1 MILLEGEII
10 VPTLETKRLQLIP
23 FTLELKK
30 AAMNDR
36 ARLVEML
43 GVYVPEHWP
52 EPDLAE
58 ALPVFV
64 EKMEKAPSEPVWDWI
79 AIHRLDQGVI
89 GGIGFMGGPDKDGV
103 VEVGYDIIPEYRK
116 QGYATEMARSLI
128 AWVFQETDI
137 KVVTASCLDDN
148 IGSIKVLE
156 NVGMRRLEPDENVL
170 KWEIR
175 KDNWATARVA
185 PTFSPMDLHEM

>member
-1 MILLEGEII
+1 

-30 AAMNDR
+30 AALNDR

-43 GVYVPEHWP
+43 GVHIPEHWP
-52 EPDLAE
+52 QPDLAE
-58 ALPVFV
+58 ALPFFI
-64 EKMEKAPSEPVWDWI
+64 EQMEKAPSEPAWDWI
-79 AIHRLDQGVI
+79 AVHRLDQGVI
-89 GGIGFMGGPDKDGV
+89 GGIGFIGAPDEKGV
-103 VEVGYDIIPEYRK
+103 VEMGYDVVPKYRK
-116 QGYATEMARSLI
+116 QGYATEMARRLI
-128 AWVFQETDI
+128 AWAFQEAGI

-156 NVGMRRLEPDENVL
+156 NVGMRRWEPEDNML

-175 KDNWATARVA
+175 KQEWV
-185 PTFSPMDLHEM
+185 E

>member
-1 MILLEGEII
+1 MILLKGVVI
-10 VPTLETKRLQLIP
+10 VPTLETIRLQLIP
-23 FTLELKK
+23 FTLDLKK

-52 EPDLAE
+52 GRDLAE
-58 ALPVFV
+58 ALPFFV
-64 EKMEKAPSEPVWDWI
+64 ENMEKAPSEPAWDWI
-79 AIHRLDQGVI
+79 AIHRSDQAVI
-89 GGIGFMGGPDKDGV
+89 GGIGFMGEPDKDGV
-103 VEVGYDIIPEYRK
+103 VEVGYDIVPEYRK
-116 QGYATEMARSLI
+116 QGYATEMARSLV
-128 AWVFQETDI
+128 AWALQETDI

-156 NVGMRRLEPDENVL
+156 NVGMRRLEPDGNML

-175 KDNWATARVA
+175 KIGK
-185 PTFSPMDLHEM
+185 

>member
-1 MILLEGEII
+1 M
-10 VPTLETKRLQLIP
+10 PTLETKRLQLIP
-23 FTLELKK
+23 FSLDLKK

-36 ARLVEML
+36 ARLVAML

-52 EPDLAE
+52 GPDLAE

-64 EKMEKAPSEPVWDWI
+64 ENMEKVPSKPAWDWI

-103 VEVGYDIIPEYRK
+103 VEVGYDIVPEYRK

-128 AWVFQETDI
+128 AWAFQETGI
-137 KVVTASCLDDN
+137 NVVTASCLDDN

-156 NVGMRRLEPDENVL
+156 NVGMHRLEPDGNML
-170 KWEIR
+170 KWEVR
-175 KDNWATARVA
+175 KENWATARVA
-185 PTFSPMDLHEM
+185 PTFSPMELDEM

>member
-1 MILLEGEII
+1 MILLKGVVI

-23 FTLELKK
+23 FTLDLKK
-30 AAMNDR
+30 AAMHDR

-52 EPDLAE
+52 GPDLAE
-58 ALPVFV
+58 ALPFFV
-64 EKMEKAPSEPVWDWI
+64 ENMEKAPSEPAWDWI
-79 AIHRLDQGVI
+79 AIHRLHQGVI
-89 GGIGFMGGPDKDGV
+89 GGIGFMGDPDENGV
-103 VEVGYDIIPEYRK
+103 VEMGYDIVPEYRK
-116 QGYATEMARSLI
+116 QGYATEMARSLV
-128 AWVFQETDI
+128 AWAFQVTII

-156 NVGMRRLEPDENVL
+156 NAGLHRLEPDGNML

-175 KDNWATARVA
+175 KDYWALVT
-185 PTFSPMDLHEM
+185 L

>member
-1 MILLEGEII
+1 MIFLKGVII

-23 FTLELKK
+23 FTLDLKK

-36 ARLVEML
+36 VRLVEML
-43 GVYVPEHWP
+43 GVHVPEHWP

-89 GGIGFMGGPDKDGV
+89 GGIGFMEGPNKDGV
-103 VEVGYDIIPEYRK
+103 VEVGYDIVPEYRK

-128 AWVFQETDI
+128 AWAFQETGI
-137 KVVTASCLDDN
+137 NVVTASCLDDN

-156 NVGMRRLEPDENVL
+156 NVGMRRLELDGNML

-175 KDNWATARVA
+175 KENWATARVA
-185 PTFSPMDLHEM
+185 PTFSPMELHEM

>member
-1 MILLEGEII
+1 M
-10 VPTLETKRLQLIP
+10 PTLETKRLRLIP
-23 FTLELKK
+23 FSLDLKK

-52 EPDLAE
+52 GPDLVE
-58 ALPVFV
+58 ALPFFV
-64 EKMEKAPSEPVWDWI
+64 ENMEKAPSEPVLDWI
-79 AIHRLDQGVI
+79 AIHRSDQAVI

-103 VEVGYDIIPEYRK
+103 VEVGYDIAPEYRN

-128 AWVFQETDI
+128 AWALQETGI
-137 KVVTASCLDDN
+137 KVVTASCLDVN

-156 NVGMRRLEPDENVL
+156 KVGMRRLEPDGNML

-175 KDNWATARVA
+175 KDSTT
-185 PTFSPMDLHEM
+185 P

>member
-1 MILLEGEII
+1 MILLRGVII

-36 ARLVEML
+36 ARLVKML

-52 EPDLAE
+52 GPDLAE
-58 ALPVFV
+58 ALPFFI
-64 EKMEKAPSEPVWDWI
+64 ENMEKAPSDPVWDWI
-79 AIHRLDQGVI
+79 AIHKLNQAVI
-89 GGIGFMGGPDKDGV
+89 GGIGFMGGPDKVGV
-103 VEVGYDIIPEYRK
+103 VEMGYDIVPEYRK
-116 QGYATEMARSLI
+116 QGYATEMAHSLV
-128 AWVFQETDI
+128 AWAFHETGI

-156 NVGMRRLEPDENVL
+156 NVGMRRLEPDENML

-175 KDNWATARVA
+175 NQ
-185 PTFSPMDLHEM
+185 

>member
-1 MILLEGEII
+1 MILLKGVII

-23 FTLELKK
+23 FSLDLKK

-36 ARLVEML
+36 ARLIEML
-43 GVYVPEHWP
+43 GVYVPDHWP
-52 EPDLAE
+52 GPDLAE
-58 ALPVFV
+58 ALPFFV
-64 EKMEKAPSEPVWDWI
+64 ENMEKAPSEPVWDWI
-79 AIHRLDQGVI
+79 AIHRSDHAVI

-103 VEVGYDIIPEYRK
+103 VEVGYDIVPEYRK
-116 QGYATEMARSLI
+116 QGYATEMARSLV
-128 AWVFQETDI
+128 AWALQETDI

-156 NVGMRRLEPDENVL
+156 NVGMRRLEPEENML

-175 KDNWATARVA
+175 KDSTYVA
-185 PTFSPMDLHEM
+185 

>member
-1 MILLEGEII
+1 MILLKGVII

-23 FTLELKK
+23 FTLNLKK

-36 ARLVEML
+36 AKLVVML

-52 EPDLAE
+52 GPDLAE
-58 ALPVFV
+58 ALPFFV
-64 EKMEKAPSEPVWDWI
+64 ENMEKAPSEPAWDWI

-89 GGIGFMGGPDKDGV
+89 GGIGFMGGPDEDGV
-103 VEVGYDIIPEYRK
+103 VEVGYDIVPEYRK
-116 QGYATEMARSLI
+116 RGYATEMACSLVDW
-128 AWVFQETDI
+128 AFQETII

-156 NVGMRRLEPDENVL
+156 NVGMRRLEPDGNML
-170 KWEIR
+170 TWEIR
-175 KDNWATARVA
+175 KDNWT
-185 PTFSPMDLHEM
+185 PINL